1 MNPLFDSKPEFR
13 VHSLSKSPR
22 HSRADDPDSVKDPLR
37 FAAMLQR
44 HTPRNLAEVAS
55 ALDIGPDNAPT
66 NIYSQP
72 TMQRMMQQLK

>member
-13 VHSLSKSPR
+13 VSSLSKSPR
-22 HSRADDPDSVKDPLR
+22 KSRDDADSMRDPLR

-44 HTPRNLAEVAS
+44 HTPRNLQEVAS
-55 ALDIGPDNAPT
+55 ALDIGPDNAPQ
-66 NIYSQP
+66 NIYNQP